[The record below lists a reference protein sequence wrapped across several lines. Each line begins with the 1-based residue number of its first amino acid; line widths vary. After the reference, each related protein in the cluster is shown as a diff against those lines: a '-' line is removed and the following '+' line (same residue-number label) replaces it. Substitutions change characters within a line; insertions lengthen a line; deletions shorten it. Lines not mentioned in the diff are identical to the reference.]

1 MKHRAALLVGLA
13 VLVATVGRVAP
24 AEQEDPLSQLLLFGD
39 SAEELVGGR
48 YGGQAVTG
56 PISIR
61 DSIVGDIISISVRV
75 NSTVRAN
82 VSLELVQIVVCALN
96 EYGHYGIEMADV
108 RQALARCAICLALA
122 SGDPITISGN
132 TIGDLVNVNVNVTAN
147 IQNEINQDYVNIL
160 ALLLSSTGD
169 VELFRRLSHAAEE
182 TDAAPSTMAPSTDA
196 KAPSPQSQ
204 PKQDIDIEEAL
215 RKLFPKLVNKQ

>member
-1 MKHRAALLVGLA
+1 MQIQFSPRCTFIFKLAQLLEPCVQYKRAYARFQLQHCIKMIRARISALL
-13 VLVATVGRVAP
+13 LV
-24 AEQEDPLSQLLLFGD
+24 S
-39 SAEELVGGR
+39 S
-48 YGGQAVTG
+48 
-56 PISIR
+56 
-61 DSIVGDIISISVRV
+61 
-75 NSTVRAN
+75 
-82 VSLELVQIVVCALN
+82 
-96 EYGHYGIEMADV
+96 
-108 RQALARCAICLALA
+108 AICLALV

-182 TDAAPSTMAPSTDA
+182 TDAAPSTMAPSTEA
-196 KAPSPQSQ
+196 KAPSLQSQ